1 MDGVS
6 LVRMLIGVAVPD
18 DGASDSGASLF
29 IVVLGA
35 LVMMMGLLATR
46 GSAVGKKGKKKNGP
60 KVNPCPYGIGKAGS
74 QRDAPGIVG
83 TGGER

>member
-35 LVMMMGLLATR
+35 LVMMMGLLTAR
-46 GSAVGKKGKKKNGP
+46 GSAVGKKGKKNGP
-60 KVNPCPYGIGKAGS
+60 KVNPCPYDIGKAGS